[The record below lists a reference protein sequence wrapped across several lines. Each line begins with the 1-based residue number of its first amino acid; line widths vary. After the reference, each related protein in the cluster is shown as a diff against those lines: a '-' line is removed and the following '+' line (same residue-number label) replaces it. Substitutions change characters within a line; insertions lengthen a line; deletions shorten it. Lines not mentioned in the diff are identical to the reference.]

1 MKICKANK
9 KNKVMYMSDLKVTV
23 NARSENATKTIAQAR
38 GFTLVID
45 EPDTFG
51 GLDEG
56 ANPVEY
62 LLASLTGCL
71 GVVCNMVAK
80 EMNFELKGLDIE
92 VEGDLNP
99 KKLMGLSD
107 RERAGF
113 KEIRV
118 KLTPHADADAKTLKE
133 WLETVESRC
142 PISDNIANPTPV
154 SITLA

>member
-1 MKICKANK
+1 MA
-9 KNKVMYMSDLKVTV
+9 DLKVSV
-23 NARSENATKTIAQAR
+23 KARSENETKTVVQAR
-38 GFTLVID
+38 TFTLVID
-45 EPDTFG
+45 EPDSFG
-51 GLDEG
+51 GKDEG
-56 ANPVEY
+56 ATPVEY

-99 KKLMGLSD
+99 KKLMALSD

-113 KEIRV
+113 KEIKARV
-118 KLTPHADADAKTLKE
+118 IPQADVDEQTLKK
-133 WLETVESRC
+133 WLEVVESRC
-142 PISDNIANPTPV
+142 PISDNLANATPV